1 MSCYGKSL
9 HSGECHLDRPTG
21 SVACSANSRV
31 RKAGPP
37 CPLAKVDV
45 RHPASL
51 RVATLNVGTLRDK
64 EPEVVET
71 ISRRRIDLCCL
82 QEIRLPGSLDENQ
95 TREVR
100 LDDHTMYKLYFSGSK
115 RGLQNGVGILL
126 AERWID
132 KVISVK
138 RFSDRMML
146 LKLVIGGA
154 VFTFTSLYAPQKSL
168 PRTVKTQFYDS
179 LQDICMA
186 IPSSEALFCLG
197 DWNGH
202 VGADACGYRDVHGGH
217 GFGKRNAEGE
227 CVLEFALANGLLVGN
242 TQFIKRKSHLITYQ
256 SGGNDTQIDY
266 VLYPK
271 SFCGKVT
278 NVKVIPG
285 EACAPQHR
293 LLVCDLRVNPPPPQ
307 QKRKFTPRL
316 RTWRL
321 RDPATA
327 SRFHEAVR
335 ERLGT
340 DIDCPSVESAW
351 SNLKTSLLDATKEVC
366 GLSRNHHWRK
376 ETWWWNDQVET
387 AVSEKRAH
395 FKAYNTLRKRGTTPE
410 ALNARTAYLEAKRA
424 AKHAVRLAKSEAEAV
439 KFRDIDTHG
448 SGIYRLARQMDRTNQ
463 DIVGEKCIKNDA
475 GELALSDTD
484 KMKAWVEHYS
494 RLLNVEFDWPRE
506 LLPDVAPNAG
516 DPPLVTTEQILSALG
531 KMKCGKAAGPSG
543 ITAEMLTAAGP
554 ECIELVRQ
562 LAERVFSGDPIPKD
576 WEESYILNLYKG
588 KGDALDRGNYRGL
601 KLTDQV
607 MKLLERVLD
616 SSIRSMVDIDEMQ
629 FGFVPGRGTTDAI
642 FIARQLQE
650 KYIAAK
656 KPLYFAF
663 VDLEKAFDRVPR
675 EVLWWAM
682 RSLGV
687 EEWAVRAVQNMYS
700 NARSRVRVNGQYS
713 DEFNVRVGVHQG
725 SVLSPLL
732 FILVLEALSRKFP
745 DRGAPWELLYA
756 DDLCVSADTKEK
768 CIERLRLWKEEM
780 ESKGLRVNMK
790 KTKIMVSGPGLD
802 VLKDSGKHTCA
813 VCRDGVDRPAIPCTS
828 CGMYVHGNLK
838 CGGVRPP
845 LKREY
850 PGYICLRC
858 QGKARPIDG
867 RPFPS
872 VQVDGSILD
881 VEGEFCYL
889 GDVISAGGGCLQAI
903 GARCSVAWGKF
914 KRLLPILT
922 SKNLSLPTRGR
933 VYNSCVRTAMLH
945 GSETWAPRVADTRRL
960 QRTDRAMIRWI
971 CGARLSDR
979 TPSGELLTR
988 LGLEDITSVLRSR
1001 RLRWHGHVA
1010 RASGCIHT
1018 VTEMVVPNDSRGK
1031 GRPPL
1036 AWRDCVK
1043 RDIHECGLLDLDPLD
1058 RAAWRAGV
1066 NAARLQPTPIAGN

>member
-1 MSCYGKSL
+1 
-9 HSGECHLDRPTG
+9 
-21 SVACSANSRV
+21 
-31 RKAGPP
+31 
-37 CPLAKVDV
+37 
-45 RHPASL
+45 
-51 RVATLNVGTLRDK
+51 
-64 EPEVVET
+64 
-71 ISRRRIDLCCL
+71 
-82 QEIRLPGSLDENQ
+82 
-95 TREVR
+95 
-100 LDDHTMYKLYFSGSK
+100 
-115 RGLQNGVGILL
+115 
-126 AERWID
+126 
-132 KVISVK
+132 
-138 RFSDRMML
+138 
-146 LKLVIGGA
+146 
-154 VFTFTSLYAPQKSL
+154 
-168 PRTVKTQFYDS
+168 
-179 LQDICMA
+179 
-186 IPSSEALFCLG
+186 
-197 DWNGH
+197 
-202 VGADACGYRDVHGGH
+202 
-217 GFGKRNAEGE
+217 
-227 CVLEFALANGLLVGN
+227 
-242 TQFIKRKSHLITYQ
+242 
-256 SGGNDTQIDY
+256 
-266 VLYPK
+266 
-271 SFCGKVT
+271 
-278 NVKVIPG
+278 
-285 EACAPQHR
+285 
-293 LLVCDLRVNPPPPQ
+293 
-307 QKRKFTPRL
+307 
-316 RTWRL
+316 
-321 RDPATA
+321 
-327 SRFHEAVR
+327 
-335 ERLGT
+335 
-340 DIDCPSVESAW
+340 
-351 SNLKTSLLDATKEVC
+351 
-366 GLSRNHHWRK
+366 
-376 ETWWWNDQVET
+376 
-387 AVSEKRAH
+387 
-395 FKAYNTLRKRGTTPE
+395 
-410 ALNARTAYLEAKRA
+410 
-424 AKHAVRLAKSEAEAV
+424 
-439 KFRDIDTHG
+439 
-448 SGIYRLARQMDRTNQ
+448 
-463 DIVGEKCIKNDA
+463 
-475 GELALSDTD
+475 
-484 KMKAWVEHYS
+484 
-494 RLLNVEFDWPRE
+494 
-506 LLPDVAPNAG
+506 
-516 DPPLVTTEQILSALG
+516 
-531 KMKCGKAAGPSG
+531 
-543 ITAEMLTAAGP
+543 
-554 ECIELVRQ
+554 
-562 LAERVFSGDPIPKD
+562 
-576 WEESYILNLYKG
+576 
-588 KGDALDRGNYRGL
+588 
-601 KLTDQV
+601 

-687 EEWAVRAVQNMYS
+687 EEWAVHAVQNMYS
-700 NARSRVRVNGQYS
+700 NARSRVRVNSHYS

-872 VQVDGSILD
+872 VQVDGSTLD

-889 GDVISAGGGCLQAI
+889 GDVISAGGGCLQAV

-979 TPSGELLTR
+979 TPSGELLAR

-1036 AWRDCVK
+1036 AWKDCVK

-1066 NAARLQPTPIAGN
+1066 NATRLQPTPIAGN